1 MAETEMVEIETD
13 YLIVGS
19 GAVGMAFADTLLEQS
34 DATIT
39 IIDRHA
45 KPGGHWNDAY
55 SFVALHQPSAFYG
68 VNSLALGSNQKDQY
82 GVNKGLYELASGPE
96 VSGYFDAVMR
106 QKLLPSGRVQYFPMS
121 DYKGN
126 GRFVSLLSGKETS
139 VQIARKTV
147 DATYYGTS
155 VPFTHKPRYAVTE
168 GVRIVP
174 PNALPHL
181 WMKPDEMPKN
191 FVIVGAGKT
200 AMDVGV
206 FLLNSGAEPNSIH
219 WVMPRDSWLLNRLR
233 TQPGAEFFNETIGGQ
248 AAMMEVFASAASLDS
263 IFTSLEDAG
272 VMLRIYPDQK
282 PEMFHFATISQGE
295 VDVLRRIENVI
306 RMGRVQAIDANGI
319 KLDHGEVPMGRD
331 TLYIDCTASA
341 VEHKPSMPIFQGNLI
356 IPQLVRAPQ
365 PAFSAALV
373 AFVEA
378 NYEDDDAK
386 NKVCGVVPFPHQIE
400 GYIPCNIAN
409 MMNQFAWM
417 QDKKLGKW
425 IRDSRLDGFGKI
437 IAAVSPD
444 DTEKQALLMKFRSNA
459 MGAMAN
465 LQRLNAQI
473 S

>member
-1 MAETEMVEIETD
+1 MAKIDTD

-39 IIDRHA
+39 IVDRHA

-55 SFVALHQPSAFYG
+55 AFVALHQPSAFYG
-68 VNSLALGSNQKDQY
+68 VNSLPLGSNRKDEY

-96 VSGYFDAVMR
+96 VSGYFDCVMR
-106 QKLLPSGRVQYFPMS
+106 QKLLPSGRVHYFPMS
-121 DYKGN
+121 DYKGD
-126 GRFVSLLSGKETS
+126 GRIVSLLSGKESS
-139 VQIARKTV
+139 VRIARKTV
-147 DATYYGTS
+147 DATYYGTT
-155 VPFTHKPRYAVTE
+155 VPFTHTPRFAVS
-168 GVRIVP
+168 GNVRLVT

-181 WMKPDEMPKN
+181 WMKPDEMPKK

-206 FLLNSGAEPNSIH
+206 FLLNSGAEPDSIH
-219 WVMPRDSWLLNRLR
+219 WIMPRDSWLLNRLR
-233 TQPGAEFFNETIGGQ
+233 TQPGEEFFNETIGGQ
-248 AAMMEVFASAASLDS
+248 AAMMEVFASAVSLDGV
-263 IFTSLEDAG
+263 FTALEDAG
-272 VMLRIYPDQK
+272 VMLRIYPDHK

-295 VDVLRRIENVI
+295 IDVLRKIKNVV
-306 RMGRVQAIDANGI
+306 RMGRVLAIDETGLT
-319 KLDHGEVPMGRD
+319 LDKGHAPMDRD

-341 VEHKPSMPIFQGNLI
+341 VEPRPPVPIFQGDLI

-378 NYEDDDAK
+378 NYDDDEAK
-386 NKVCGVVPFPHQIE
+386 NKLCGVVPFPHQIE

-425 IRDSRLDGFGKI
+425 IRGSRLDGFGKI
-437 IAAVSPD
+437 IAAVNPD
-444 DTEKQALLMKFRSNA
+444 DTEKQALLMKFRNNA

-465 LQRLNAQI
+465 LHKLNAQI
-473 S
+473 G